1 MRGPKANAG
10 LPLWLQTPEQGKDR
24 KMQTVIKAGL
34 CSVWAPVLL
43 IQCISTLDQ
52 AKLVLSDTQVL
63 LETQNH
69 HLTGSLFVN
78 FFRQLILSGTS
89 NNGDHEKNLDL
100 GAAHIY

>member
-24 KMQTVIKAGL
+24 KMQTVSKAGL

-63 LETQNH
+63 LEDFSCSYALLLVH
-69 HLTGSLFVN
+69 W
-78 FFRQLILSGTS
+78 RSGF
-89 NNGDHEKNLDL
+89 
-100 GAAHIY
+100 